1 MTAHKTYRIFF
12 RLWSIV
18 IILAMLLVPRPLAA
32 EGQSGD
38 GAVKFRLTNPQT
50 LAISDDGSPVTASID
65 VPFSGSGGSEVVS
78 IEWIVISNGGFDISF
93 LAASQDDPNN
103 PRFSKDDVD
112 APGQNVYLET
122 IFGVVISGAGISTE
136 NNTYWGG
143 PDENAAATAPTGTG
157 ANLVKVYNAAT
168 AAPDSPDESIGV
180 IIPGDTTGTATV
192 TLYAKGIFTGETQPG
207 SYTLAVSIRAW
218 PCGQE

>member
-1 MTAHKTYRIFF
+1 MTANITYNFF

-18 IILAMLLVPRPLAA
+18 IILVMLLVSRPLAA

-38 GAVKFRLTNPQT
+38 GAVEFRLTNPQT
-50 LAISDDGSPVTASID
+50 LAISDDGTPVTASIE

-78 IEWIVISNGGFDISF
+78 IEWIVISNGGFNISF

-103 PRFSKDDVD
+103 PRFSKEDID
-112 APGQNVYLET
+112 APEQNVYLET
-122 IFGVVISGAGISTE
+122 IFGVVISGTGIGVE

-143 PDENAAATAPTGTG
+143 ADENAAATAPAGTG
-157 ANLVKVYNAAT
+157 ANLVKVYSFST
-168 AAPDSPDESIGV
+168 AAPGSPDESIGV

-192 TLYAKGIFTGETQPG
+192 TMYAKGIFTGETQPG
-207 SYTLAVSIRAW
+207 SYTLAVSLRAW

>member
-1 MTAHKTYRIFF
+1 MTANITYKFF
-12 RLWSIV
+12 
-18 IILAMLLVPRPLAA
+18 IILVMLLVPRPIAA
-32 EGQSGD
+32 EGQGGD
-38 GAVKFRLTNPQT
+38 SAVEFRLTNPQT

-78 IEWIVISNGGFDISF
+78 IDWVVISNGGFNISF
-93 LAASQDDPNN
+93 FAASQDDPNN

-122 IFGVVISGAGISTE
+122 MFGVVVSGSGISTE

-143 PDENAAATAPTGTG
+143 PDENAAATALTGTG
-157 ANLVKVYNAAT
+157 VNLVKVYNYAIAV
-168 AAPDSPDESIGV
+168 PGSPDESIGV
-180 IIPGDTTGTATV
+180 IVPGDTTGTATV

-207 SYTLAVSIRAW
+207 SYTLAVSLRAW
-218 PCGQE
+218 PSGQN